1 MKAVRTRPWS
11 VGVLLTLLA
20 AVASAQDLASF
31 EKRTSMRTL
40 DNGLT
45 VIITERHDAP
55 VFAYATFVNTGSAQE
70 VPGITGLAHMF
81 EHMAFKGSDQFGTKD
96 WAAEKAALAKVEET
110 YAAYDRARRDPTNRD
125 EARVKELE
133 KAWRD
138 AIAESEKLVVNDEFS
153 QIIDR
158 AGGVGMNAF
167 TSSDVTG
174 YFFSLPSN
182 RFELWAYMESERF
195 RQPVFR
201 QFYKERDVVNEERRM
216 RTESSPI
223 GRLIEQFLATAFI
236 AHPYGFPTVGWPSD
250 LATFSATDADA
261 FAKKYYVPSNMVVA
275 IVGDVNPA
283 EAWPIINK
291 YFGRLPK
298 APEPEALRTV
308 EPPQIGERMVILRE
322 QSQPIY
328 LEGYHRPAVTHPDNA
343 IYDVISMLMSTGR
356 TSRLYKSLVRDKKI
370 AAVAAGFNGFPGEK
384 YPHLFAFYGVTT
396 PGHTPDEISAA
407 IAEEIEKLKKEDV
420 PADELQSV
428 KTRVKA
434 GLLRQLDS
442 NSGLALQLASYQTL
456 YGDWREL
463 FREVDRIDKVTAA
476 DIKRVAN
483 EVFIPN
489 KRTIAK
495 IESTKATPAT
505 PAAAKGETK

>member
-1 MKAVRTRPWS
+1 M
-11 VGVLLTLLA
+11 LLTLLA
-20 AVASAQDLASF
+20 ATVSGQDLASF
-31 EKRTSMRTL
+31 EKRTSVRTL

-55 VFAYATFVNTGSAQE
+55 VFSYATFVNSGSAQE

-81 EHMAFKGSDQFGTKD
+81 EHMAFKGSDRVGTKD
-96 WAAEKAALAKVEET
+96 WEAEKRALAKVEET

-125 EARVKELE
+125 EAKVAQLE

-138 AIAESEKLVVNDEFS
+138 AMTEADKFVVQDEFS

-167 TSSDVTG
+167 TASDVTG

-182 RFELWAYMESERF
+182 RFELWALMESERF

-201 QFYKERDVVNEERRM
+201 QFYKERDVVMEERRM
-216 RTESSPI
+216 RTESSPF
-223 GRLIEQFLATAFI
+223 GRLIEQFLAVSFA

-250 LATFSATDADA
+250 LQTFSATDAHE
-261 FAKKYYVPSNMVVA
+261 FFRKYYIPANMVIA

-283 EAWPIINK
+283 EAWPIVEK

-298 APEPEALRTV
+298 ASEPAPLRTA
-308 EPPQIGERMVILRE
+308 EPPQIAERTVVLRE
-322 QSQPIY
+322 TSQPIY

-343 IYDVISMLMSTGR
+343 TYDVISMLMSSGR

-370 AAVAAGFNGFPGEK
+370 AAAAAGFNGFPGEK

-407 IAEEIEKLKKEDV
+407 IAAEVEKLKNEDV
-420 PADELQSV
+420 PAEELQSV

-463 FREVDRIDKVTAA
+463 FREVERIDKVTAA
-476 DIKRVAN
+476 DVRRVAN
-483 EVFIPN
+483 ATFTPT
-489 KRTIAK
+489 KRTVAK
-495 IESTKATPAT
+495 IESTRTT
-505 PAAAKGETK
+505 PAAAKGATK